1 MLGDLKV
8 PDGDHR
14 RYEFAPA
21 DLARFV
27 SVYVIVESRP
37 EVRTALFGYL
47 TVAIS
52 NLIKHKDVVTE
63 TINLIKF

>member
-1 MLGDLKV
+1 MLGDLRV
-8 PDGDHR
+8 EDGDHTR
-14 RYEFAPA
+14 FEFALA

-27 SVYVIVESRP
+27 SVYVIVESLP

-52 NLIKHKDVVTE
+52 NLIKHKDFVAE
-63 TINLIKF
+63 TINFFKF